1 MVILFLKKVI
11 KMRGV
16 DSKTAVAVASCSA
29 LLAVL
34 NAAVAPI
41 FWSLTRL
48 PFACDIFTFSI
59 LILVGYWSGRPGAP
73 TATGVTSSLLTLALR
88 PEALHMLGFLIASIA
103 FDLIFAWR
111 RRGFFASD
119 AGALAFSIGASVIC
133 AFIAGLIIGSL
144 VMRIG
149 NAIGISIFAALHAT
163 GGALGGFIGFVIVG
177 ALRRRGVRPF
187 GIEAR

>member
-1 MVILFLKKVI
+1 
-11 KMRGV
+11 MRRI
-16 DSKTAVAVASCSA
+16 DSRTAIAVASCSA

-34 NAAVAPI
+34 NAAIAPL
-41 FWSLTRL
+41 FWNLTRL

-111 RRGFFASD
+111 RRGAFSSD
-119 AGALAFSIGASVIC
+119 AGALAFSIVASTIC
-133 AFIAGLIIGSL
+133 ALIAGLVIGSM

-149 NAIGISIFAALHAT
+149 NVAGIAVFAALHGV
-163 GGALGGFIGFVIVG
+163 GGALGGLIGFAMVG
-177 ALRRRGVRPF
+177 ALKRRGVRP
-187 GIEAR
+187 IESKA

>member
-1 MVILFLKKVI
+1 MHWI
-11 KMRGV
+11 
-16 DSKTAVAVASCSA
+16 DSRTVAAVASCSA

-59 LILVGYWSGRPGAP
+59 LVLVGYWSGKPGAP

-103 FDLIFAWR
+103 FDLIFAWK

-119 AGALAFSIGASVIC
+119 AMVFAFSVGTSIIC

-149 NAIGISIFAALHAT
+149 NAAGISIFAALHAI
-163 GGALGGFIGFVIVG
+163 GGALGGFIGFLIVG
-177 ALRRRGVRPF
+177 ALGRRGMQPF
-187 GIEAR
+187 EIRAK